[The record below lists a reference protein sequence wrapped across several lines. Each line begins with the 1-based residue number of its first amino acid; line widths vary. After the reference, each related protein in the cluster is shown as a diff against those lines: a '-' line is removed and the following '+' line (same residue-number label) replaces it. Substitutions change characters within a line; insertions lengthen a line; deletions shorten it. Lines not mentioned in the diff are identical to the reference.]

1 MKLNFLGL
9 PDSSN
14 PRVALVPLPFEFTTS
29 WLKGTKFA
37 PIEILKVSPNLEF
50 FDEEDLIT
58 PHEVLGFYTEEIIEF
73 SPDFERALA
82 QVEELAKKY
91 AEKRL
96 FAIYIGG
103 EHTVSFP
110 ILKVYQKYYPC
121 LKVLHLDAH
130 LDQRDEYLGSKLNH
144 ATVMRRVKELN
155 LPVLSVGI
163 RSASEEEKEILLNE
177 RELIILAKDFIKDEE
192 ASLKKVSE
200 FLGEGPSYLSLDVDV
215 FDPSQAPGVGTPEPG
230 GLSWYQVLEILKLF
244 VKANPVAMDIVEVR
258 PMPTLP
264 ITEYLVAKLILKIS
278 AYLAKS
284 LP

>member
-14 PRVALVPLPFEFTTS
+14 PRVALVPLSFEFTTS

-37 PIEILKVSPNLEF
+37 PFEILKVSPNLEF

-121 LKVLHLDAH
+121 LRVLHLDAH
-130 LDQRDEYLGSKLNH
+130 LDQREEYLGSKLNH

-177 RELIILAKDFIKDEE
+177 KELIILAKDFIKDEE
-192 ASLKKVSE
+192 ASLKKISE

-230 GLSWYQVLEILKLF
+230 GLSWYQVLEILKFF

-258 PMPTLP
+258 PRPTLP
-264 ITEYLVAKLILKIS
+264 ITEYLVARLILKIS

>member
-9 PDSSN
+9 TDSSN

-37 PIEILKVSPNLEF
+37 PLEILKVSPNLEF

-73 SPDFERALA
+73 SSDFERALA

-91 AEKRL
+91 AEKSF

-110 ILKVYQKYYPC
+110 ILKVYKKYYSC
-121 LKVLHLDAH
+121 LKILHLDAH
-130 LDQRDEYLGSKLNH
+130 LDQREEYLGSKLNH

-163 RSASEEEKEILLNE
+163 RSASEEEKEIMLNE

-230 GLSWYQVLEILKLF
+230 GLSWYQVLEIFKLF
-244 VKANPVAMDIVEVR
+244 AKANPVAMDIVEVR

-264 ITEYLVAKLILKIS
+264 ITEYLVARLILKIS
-278 AYLAKS
+278 VYLATS
-284 LP
+284 LS

>member
-14 PRVALVPLPFEFTTS
+14 PRVALVPLSFEFTTS

-37 PIEILKVSPNLEF
+37 PLEILKVSPNLEF

-58 PHEVLGFYTEEIIEF
+58 PHEVLGFYTEEIMEF
-73 SPDFERALA
+73 STDFERALA

-110 ILKVYQKYYPC
+110 IIKVYKKYYSC

-130 LDQRDEYLGSKLNH
+130 LDQRDEYLGSKVNH

-177 RELIILAKDFIKDEE
+177 REVIILAKDFIKDEE
-192 ASLKKVSE
+192 ASLKKISE

-244 VKANPVAMDIVEVR
+244 AKANPVAMDIVEVR

-264 ITEYLVAKLILKIS
+264 ITEYLVARLILKIS

>member
-9 PDSSN
+9 TDSSN

-110 ILKVYQKYYPC
+110 ILKVYKKYYSC
-121 LKVLHLDAH
+121 LKILHLDAH

-177 RELIILAKDFIKDEE
+177 REVIIPAKDFIKDEE

-264 ITEYLVAKLILKIS
+264 ITEYLVARLILKIS

>member
-9 PDSSN
+9 PDSLN

-58 PHEVLGFYTEEIIEF
+58 PYEVLGFYTEEIIEF
-73 SPDFERALA
+73 SPDLERALA

-91 AEKRL
+91 AKKRL

-110 ILKVYQKYYPC
+110 ILKVYKKYYPC

-177 RELIILAKDFIKDEE
+177 REVIILAKDFIKDEE
-192 ASLKKVSE
+192 ASLKKVSD

-258 PMPTLP
+258 PIPALP
-264 ITEYLVAKLILKIS
+264 ITEYLVARLILKIS
-278 AYLAKS
+278 VYLAKS

>member
-9 PDSSN
+9 PDFSN
-14 PRVALVPLPFEFTTS
+14 PRVAIVPLPFEFTTS

-37 PIEILKVSPNLEF
+37 PLEILKVSPNLEF

-73 SPDFERALA
+73 SPDFESALT

-110 ILKVYQKYYPC
+110 ILKVYKKYYSC

-177 RELIILAKDFIKDEE
+177 REVIILAKDFIKDEE
-192 ASLKKVSE
+192 PSLKKISE
-200 FLGEGPSYLSLDVDV
+200 FLAEGPSYLSLDVDV

-258 PMPTLP
+258 PMPALP
-264 ITEYLVAKLILKIS
+264 ITEYLVARLILKTS

-284 LP
+284 LS

>member
-9 PDSSN
+9 SDSSN

-37 PIEILKVSPNLEF
+37 PLEILKVSPNLEF

-73 SPDFERALA
+73 STDFERALA

-121 LKVLHLDAH
+121 LRVLHLDAH
-130 LDQRDEYLGSKLNH
+130 LDQREEYLGSKLNH

-177 RELIILAKDFIKDEE
+177 RQLIILAKDFIKDEE
-192 ASLKKVSE
+192 ASLKKISE
-200 FLGEGPSYLSLDVDV
+200 FLEEGPSYLSLDVDV

-244 VKANPVAMDIVEVR
+244 AKANPIAMDIVEVR
-258 PMPTLP
+258 PRPALP
-264 ITEYLVAKLILKIS
+264 ITEYLVARLILKIS
-278 AYLAKS
+278 AYLARS

>member
-9 PDSSN
+9 TDSSN

-110 ILKVYQKYYPC
+110 ILKVYKKYYSC
-121 LKVLHLDAH
+121 LKILHLDAH

-163 RSASEEEKEILLNE
+163 RSASEEETEILLNE
-177 RELIILAKDFIKDEE
+177 RELIIPAKDFIKDEE

-264 ITEYLVAKLILKIS
+264 ITEYLVARLILKIS

>member
-14 PRVALVPLPFEFTTS
+14 PRVALVPLSFEFTTS

-37 PIEILKVSPNLEF
+37 PLEILKVSPNLEF

-82 QVEELAKKY
+82 QVKELAKKY

-110 ILKVYQKYYPC
+110 ILKVYKKYYPC
-121 LKVLHLDAH
+121 LRVLHLDAH
-130 LDQRDEYLGSKLNH
+130 LDQREEYLGSKLNH

-200 FLGEGPSYLSLDVDV
+200 FLAEGPSYLSLDVDV

-264 ITEYLVAKLILKIS
+264 ITEYLVARLILKIS

>member
-1 MKLNFLGL
+1 MKINFLGL
-9 PDSSN
+9 PDSPN

-29 WLKGTKFA
+29 WLKGTRFA
-37 PIEILKVSPNLEF
+37 PLEILKVSPNLEF
-50 FDEEDLIT
+50 FDEESLVS

-73 SPDFERALA
+73 SADFEKALA

-110 ILKVYQKYYPC
+110 ILKVYKKYYPG

-130 LDQRDEYLGSKLNH
+130 LDQRDEYLGSMVNH
-144 ATVMRRVKELN
+144 ATVMRRVKELS

-163 RSASEEEKEILLNE
+163 RSASEEEKDILLSE
-177 RELIILAKDFIKDEE
+177 KEALILAKDFIKDEE
-192 ASLKKVSE
+192 GSLKKVSE

-215 FDPSQAPGVGTPEPG
+215 FDHSQAPGVGTPEPG

-258 PMPTLP
+258 PIPTLP
-264 ITEYLVAKLILKIS
+264 ITEYLVARLILKIS
-278 AYLAKS
+278 AYLTKS

>member
-9 PDSSN
+9 TDSSN

-37 PIEILKVSPNLEF
+37 PLEILKVSPNLEF

-58 PHEVLGFYTEEIIEF
+58 QHEVLGFYTEEIIEF

-91 AEKRL
+91 SEKRL

-121 LKVLHLDAH
+121 LRVLHLDAH
-130 LDQRDEYLGSKLNH
+130 LDQRGEYLGSKLNH

-163 RSASEEEKEILLNE
+163 RSASEEEKEIMLNE

-192 ASLKKVSE
+192 SSLKKVSE

-258 PMPTLP
+258 PMPSFP
-264 ITEYLVAKLILKIS
+264 ITEYLVARLILKIS